1 MMRDAGG
8 VEASGI
14 SLLAHIPA
22 LRASGG
28 NSRPYRRS
36 RCLTSTFLRA
46 RGAHAR
52 THART
57 ISFLIYLSSV
67 IVTITRGLESKTPI
81 GGAGGWSL
89 YAYALQPSFSLPRS
103 LSPRYC
109 FSRPSRHCSSPSSCP
124 VRAFRARSP
133 VPPLS
138 FFCSALIS
146 PHHRV
151 VSHVF
156 LHCSGF
162 CCFFRPLSPGLYARA
177 PWRPRHD
184 YDTYLSLCTY
194 LS

>member
-1 MMRDAGG
+1 MGDAGD

-14 SLLAHIPA
+14 SILAHAPA

-36 RCLTSTFLRA
+36 RCSTSTFLRA

-67 IVTITRGLESKTPI
+67 IVTTTRGLELESKTPI
-81 GGAGGWSL
+81 GGVGGWSL
-89 YAYALQPSFSLPRS
+89 YAYALQPGFSLPRS

-109 FSRPSRHCSSPSSCP
+109 FSRPSRHCSSLSSCP

-138 FFCSALIS
+138 FFCSLSTLIS
-146 PHHRV
+146 PLHRV

-156 LHCSGF
+156 LHCSGSAASF
-162 CCFFRPLSPGLYARA
+162 VLYLA
-177 PWRPRHD
+177 PSSR
-184 YDTYLSLCTY
+184 L
-194 LS
+194 